1 MAQQVAPLRLLVKL
15 VDLTVIMTTNALL
28 VYNVSREIMGKL
40 GLEWMQ
46 VVSQTLMISATTL
59 IIASQD

>member
-15 VDLTVIMTTNALL
+15 VDLTVIITTNAQV

-40 GLEWMQ
+40 CLEWTQ
-46 VVSQTLMISATTL
+46 VVSQTLMIPATTL